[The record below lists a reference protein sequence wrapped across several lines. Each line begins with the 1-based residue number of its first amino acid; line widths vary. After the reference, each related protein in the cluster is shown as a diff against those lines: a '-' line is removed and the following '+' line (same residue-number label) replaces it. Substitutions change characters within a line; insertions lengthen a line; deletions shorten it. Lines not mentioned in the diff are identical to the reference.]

1 MWTSS
6 DDLAWLCARVLYLAL
21 PVMAAAAA
29 HIVVLR
35 FDLLRGL
42 KLPLDLGLAPCGC
55 RLFGDNKTWRGA
67 AVMVVGSAAA
77 MAVQQR
83 LRAPALELFDYGTVN
98 AWLCGAL
105 LGLGFVLGELPNSF
119 LKRRCGVAPGEQAEG
134 SSYWLFT
141 ALDQADSVLG
151 GLLALALVWSPP
163 QSVVLAA
170 LVLCSLAHVG
180 FNLVFVWVGLKRRAL

>member
-21 PVMAAAAA
+21 PVMAAAAV
-29 HIVVLR
+29 HLVVLR
-35 FDLLRGL
+35 LDLLRGL
-42 KLPLDLGLAPCGC
+42 KVPLDLGLAPRGC

-67 AVMVVGSAAA
+67 LVMVVGSAVV

-83 LRAPALELFDYGTVN
+83 LRAPALELFDYGAVN

-119 LKRRCGVAPGEQAEG
+119 LKRRCGVAPGGQAEG
-134 SSYWLFT
+134 TRYWLFT
-141 ALDQADSVLG
+141 ALDQIDSILG
-151 GLLALALVWSPP
+151 GLLALALIWPP
-163 QSVVLAA
+163 PLPVVLAA

>member
-1 MWTSS
+1 MWTSF
-6 DDLAWLCARVLYLAL
+6 DDLPWLCVRVLYLAI
-21 PVMAAAAA
+21 PVMTAAAA

-35 FDLLRGL
+35 FDLLRWL
-42 KLPLDLGLAPCGC
+42 KRPIDLGVTYRGC

-67 AVMVVGSAAA
+67 LVMVAGSAAG

-83 LRAPALELFDYGTVN
+83 LRAPALELFDYGAVN

-119 LKRRCGVAPGEQAEG
+119 LKRRCGVVAGGQAEG
-134 SSYWLFT
+134 ARYWLFT
-141 ALDQADSVLG
+141 ALDQTDSILG
-151 GLLALALVWSPP
+151 GLLTLALVWPP
-163 QSVVLAA
+163 PLPVAVAA
-170 LVLCSLAHVG
+170 LVLCALAHVA